1 MFMRACVNK
10 LETCFRQRLI
20 RSKST
25 FSETESDV
33 GVPLSSGSGYDLNKE
48 NLNSLSLSTNSQ
60 ASNPSASQAATS
72 ASVLATKRTRVPAA
86 ASKWQE
92 FAKKDKGKSV
102 EPVGGAQFTGF
113 DRDGKGHQ
121 MVRPAS
127 TASEDSDNETIADP
141 RERARLEKAE
151 ACTPAWILPLGRLT
165 MERSVMLDLVL
176 LKCQEAKALLSP
188 YRHMLA
194 ERRFQ
199 ITKPITMMTM
209 ETTIIGE
216 SSEYDQC
223 QPSPQMDT
231 TETSIVG
238 EVMADQGRNSI
249 VIAGRSGSGGACGGL

>member
-1 MFMRACVNK
+1 M
-10 LETCFRQRLI
+10 
-20 RSKST
+20 
-25 FSETESDV
+25 
-33 GVPLSSGSGYDLNKE
+33 
-48 NLNSLSLSTNSQ
+48 
-60 ASNPSASQAATS
+60 
-72 ASVLATKRTRVPAA
+72 ATKRTRVPAA

-92 FAKKDKGKSV
+92 FAKRDKGKSV

-127 TASEDSDNETIADP
+127 TASDESDNETIADP

-151 ACTPAWILPLGRLT
+151 VCTPAWVLLIERLI

-176 LKCQEAKALLSP
+176 PKYQEAKALLSP

-194 ERRFQ
+194 ERRFR

-216 SSEYDQC
+216 PSECDSC
-223 QPSPQMDT
+223 QPS
-231 TETSIVG
+231 S
-238 EVMADQGRNSI
+238 
-249 VIAGRSGSGGACGGL
+249 